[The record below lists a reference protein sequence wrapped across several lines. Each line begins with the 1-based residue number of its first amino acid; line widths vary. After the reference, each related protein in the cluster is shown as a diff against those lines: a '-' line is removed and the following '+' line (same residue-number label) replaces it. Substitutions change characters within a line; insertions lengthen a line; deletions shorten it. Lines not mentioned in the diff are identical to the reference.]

1 MTMSILSEKTGELVK
16 EIENWSPGNFKVVVL
31 PHFCLDISVNYA
43 DYSSF
48 MEKLE
53 AIRKQEGGNIVVE
66 QSMGVGGKAANC
78 ALALSSLGLQTYLIA
93 RTSEL
98 GYKLLQYFTGGKVN
112 ISHVSEN
119 GKLAIT
125 TAIELPEANI
135 MLSDPG
141 PLSNFGPD
149 HLSARDE
156 ELLRRA
162 DLVCISDWG
171 LNDRGTELAQHVF
184 HIVKRGKG
192 KGEGKTFFDPGDPSP
207 KARIEEEISSL
218 VEMLN
223 SGVVDILGVNEDE
236 LLRYGQ
242 TNDPQKAVD
251 SLRKVTRVDL
261 HTKDHVASFHRNE
274 ETVKVPTFNVE
285 PLRLTGAGDAWNA
298 GNIMGDV
305 MGLSDDLRLILA
317 NAVAAYYIS
326 HPQGKHPGIGDL
338 KEFLKRSDL

>member
-1 MTMSILSEKTGELVK
+1 MTMLDEKIGELIK
-16 EIENWSPGNFKVVVL
+16 ELEEWSPGKSKVVVM
-31 PHFCLDISVNYA
+31 PHFCLDISVKYA

-53 AIRKQEGGNIVVE
+53 VIRKQEGGNIVVD

-78 ALALSSLGLQTYLIA
+78 ALALTSLGLQTYLIA

-98 GYKLLQYFTGGKVN
+98 GYKLLQYFTGGTVD

-119 GKLAIT
+119 GELAIT
-125 TAIELPEANI
+125 TAIELPETNI

-141 PLSNFGPD
+141 SLSSFGPNY
-149 HLSARDE
+149 LSAKDE
-156 ELLRRA
+156 ELLREA
-162 DLVCISDWG
+162 DMVCISDWG

-184 HIVKRGKG
+184 EIVKQGKR
-192 KGEGKTFFDPGDPSP
+192 EGGSKTFFDPGDPSP
-207 KARIEEEISSL
+207 KARIQEEISSL
-218 VEMLN
+218 VELLN
-223 SGVVDILGVNEDE
+223 TGVVDILGVNEDE

-251 SLRKVTRVDL
+251 FLRKVTRVDF
-261 HTKDHVASFHRNE
+261 HTKDHVASFQRDG
-274 ETVKVPTFNVE
+274 ETGKVPTFDVE

-298 GNIMGDV
+298 GDILGDA
-305 MGLSDDLRLILA
+305 MGLSGELRLILA

-326 HPQGKHPGIGDL
+326 HPQRKHPGIGDL
-338 KEFLKRSDL
+338 KEFLKKSEL